1 MSADNWTICPRCEE
15 KRLET
20 YKRALEESSI
30 RLKKKIED
38 LAKETNLP
46 VPLNPEEY
54 KIRLT
59 EIIKAEETVQPEA
72 EDTLREDFDI
82 GIYEGH
88 FSIEYEAK
96 CTKCG
101 FEFSFYPDKVKV

>member
-20 YKRALEESSI
+20 YKKVLEEGTE
-30 RLKKKIED
+30 RLKKKIKD
-38 LAKETNLP
+38 LTKK
-46 VPLNPEEY
+46 VKDPEEY
-54 KIRLT
+54 RIQLT
-59 EIIKAEETVQPEA
+59 EIMEAEGVAQPEA
-72 EDTLREDFDI
+72 EDTLRENFDI

-88 FSIEYEAK
+88 FFIEYEAE

-101 FEFSFYPDKVKV
+101 FKFSFYPDKVKV